1 MRAQEA
7 VDKWQL
13 SLMKMER
20 HVRHIIY
27 IYSVASG
34 GSALRCVVGRR
45 PVSLVANSGYLWI
58 LYFLFRA
65 SGVWRTRLRNQ
76 FAPYLI
82 GAWRTNI
89 MMRSPALS
97 PLTKQLLSLYHA
109 AITAPYE
116 PAPPYVMPFRLRS
129 SGVLT
134 RLDERRPGGFCRN
147 FLRRRVRAARCCWP
161 ADERPPDGRNAL
173 STNWTRFGGA
183 RGALW
188 FNDVTSTSRFIRR
201 FVDDVRTIGGWRA
214 AGSLRRPRNIS
225 KAADATLMKR
235 VQRPFSE
242 AIALCAAITDVV
254 VPPENV
260 LRRQTQRKVITYS

>member
-147 FLRRRVRAARCCWP
+147 FLRR
-161 ADERPPDGRNAL
+161 NAL